1 MSAIADLVYTATF
14 IAPEQVLTN
23 PTMMLW
29 VLPLAASISVVY
41 KATKLPKIT
50 ARDFI
55 KESAV
60 LFGSIVVF
68 ASVSMVVGLVLAWLI
83 VE

>member
-1 MSAIADLVYTATF
+1 MLAGLLYTATF
-14 IAPEQVLTN
+14 IAPEQVRTN

-41 KATKLPKIT
+41 KATKLPEIT
-50 ARDFI
+50 ARKFI

-68 ASVSMVVGLVLAWLI
+68 AFVSMVVGLILAWLI

>member
-1 MSAIADLVYTATF
+1 MSPISVLLAVTA
-14 IAPEQVLTN
+14 LTE
-23 PTMMLW
+23 PQQIGTTPVMMLW

-68 ASVSMVVGLVLAWLI
+68 ASVSMVVGLILAWLI